1 MRLPIA
7 YALQFPERL
16 ATDLPRAD
24 FGELRSLHFEPVDH
38 ERFPAIPL
46 AYKVLRMRGLAALTL
61 NAANEVAVA
70 AFLAG
75 KIKLPD
81 IYAVVD
87 KMVVESKA
95 ISKPSL
101 SELLEADRQ
110 VRKRTEELIASE
122 TFSR

>member
-1 MRLPIA
+1 MSA
-7 YALQFPERL
+7 HS
-16 ATDLPRAD
+16 TDLRRTD
-24 FGELRSLHFEPVDH
+24 FGQLKALHFEPVDH
-38 ERFPAIPL
+38 ERFPAIAL
-46 AYKVLRMRGLAALTL
+46 AYKVLRKGGLAALTL
-61 NAANEVAVA
+61 NAANEVAVV

-87 KMVVESKA
+87 KMVTESNT

-101 SELLEADRQ
+101 TELLEADRQ

-122 TFSR
+122 TFIR